1 MSVFDQLSCQPLP
14 PVPQLEKLKTDHEQE
29 LDSLQAELDTTSQQL
44 ATTQD
49 QLNEAQ
55 ITVQERQFM
64 ILSHRRAEH
73 ALAGHAQRLTAELT
87 SCARDMAVLWTK
99 LSEVVELQRGDRW
112 DRLSIPVTWKLHT
125 EICCCNPP

>member
-1 MSVFDQLSCQPLP
+1 MKA
-14 PVPQLEKLKTDHEQE
+14 EHEHE
-29 LDSLQAELDTTSQQL
+29 LDSIQAELDTTSQQL

-55 ITVQERQFM
+55 ITIQERQFM

-87 SCARDMAVLWTK
+87 SCARDMAVLWAK
-99 LSEVVELQRGDRW
+99 LGEVFELQRGDRW
-112 DRLSIPVTWKLHT
+112 GHLSVAW
-125 EICCCNPP
+125 